1 MEHRPGGETEDKALL
16 SPRMIIAAICFMVV
30 GSVASIAEANAV
42 PEARAL
48 IQTLG
53 DEGTKALT
61 DAKLSPVERRDEFRH
76 LVQANFDID
85 GMAKFAI
92 GRYGKELTASQ
103 WRTFRAVFEDFILK
117 VYSERINEHGW
128 DRFAVTG
135 ARPTDD
141 GGNLVTSETTKE
153 GRPPTSLVWRVH
165 DTDHGPKI
173 IDVTVEGISM
183 AVTQRQEF
191 TSVIQNGNGGIEGF
205 LNELRR
211 KASALQ

>member
-1 MEHRPGGETEDKALL
+1 LL
-16 SPRMIIAAICFMVV
+16 SPKMIIAAICFMVV
-30 GSVASIAEANAV
+30 GNIASIAQAGTV
-42 PEARAL
+42 PDARAL
-48 IQTLG
+48 IQALG
-53 DEGTKALT
+53 DEGTKTLT
-61 DAKLSPVERRDEFRH
+61 DAKLSPAERRDEFRH

-92 GRYGKELTASQ
+92 GRYGKELTQSQ
-103 WRTFRAVFEDFILK
+103 WRTFRAVFEDFIVK
-117 VYSERINEHGW
+117 VYSERISEHGW

-141 GGNLVTSETTKE
+141 GGDFVTSETTKE
-153 GRPPTSLVWRVH
+153 GRPPTLLVWHVH

-173 IDVTVEGISM
+173 IDVSVEGISM